1 MVKKIYTTKVEKDEN
16 GESYLILPE
25 TLLLEMGW
33 GENTNLEWV
42 DNKDGT
48 FSLKKVEENV
58 TFGRAY

>member
-1 MVKKIYTTKVEKDEN
+1 MKKIYTTKVEKDEN

>member
-1 MVKKIYTTKVEKDEN
+1 VKKIYTTKVEKDEN

-33 GENTNLEWV
+33 DENTNLEWV